1 MSLRFKRNALL
12 VDDDDSFKVGA
23 ENADFQTP
31 LVVDQGTEDVNE
43 TFVADIEEVSLKGT
57 RKFTARSS
65 LLNSIKKVNIQSK
78 KFS

>member
-43 TFVADIEEVSLKGT
+43 TLVADIEEVSLKINCFAKGGNKEIY
-57 RKFTARSS
+57 RA
-65 LLNSIKKVNIQSK
+65 
-78 KFS
+78 

>member
-43 TFVADIEEVSLKGT
+43 TLVADIEEVSLKINCFATGGNLP
-57 RKFTARSS
+57 R
-65 LLNSIKKVNIQSK
+65 LVQY
-78 KFS
+78 